1 MVLTRDEHGEIELEC
16 PCCGTRLK
24 IDASLGKVIWHGQP
38 PKKAEVPD
46 IDHSTQLLEKEKARR
61 EAIFQ
66 KSAEDQKSKGQLLE
80 KKFEEAIKRSKD
92 EPIVRPSREFDLD

>member
-1 MVLTRDEHGEIELEC
+1 MVSTRGEHGEIELEC

-38 PKKAEVPD
+38 PKKTEVPD

-66 KSAEDQKSKGQLLE
+66 KSAEDQKSKAQLLE